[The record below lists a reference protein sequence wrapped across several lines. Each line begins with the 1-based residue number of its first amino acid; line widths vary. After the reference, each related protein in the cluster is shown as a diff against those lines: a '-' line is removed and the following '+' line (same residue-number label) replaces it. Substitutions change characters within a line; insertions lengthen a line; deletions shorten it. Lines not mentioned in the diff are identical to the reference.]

1 MKDNPRASGASTFIL
16 VGLGVIVA
24 LLGLLLA
31 AGGVKLAGLGG
42 SWYFLVGGLAM
53 AIAGILI
60 ACRKRPV
67 PGCMRCSWSVR

>member
-1 MKDNPRASGASTFIL
+1 MNETPRASGATTIIL

-42 SWYFLVGGLAM
+42 SW
-53 AIAGILI
+53 
-60 ACRKRPV
+60 
-67 PGCMRCSWSVR
+67 